1 MPKPAQ
7 SLSWQHMR
15 RLLASKSKNELLNL
29 LRDLYAL
36 NTDNKD
42 FIYAQVLTPKRTVPK
57 ALQPKK
63 QPSQASKVVPKIRQL
78 ATIARELREGAS
90 FNITRLTTLKSL
102 CEDAMAATR
111 FAVHLATLTH
121 KKMQEKA
128 CPFHL
133 DPEKWEYYKQVV
145 DEAIRQMQRY
155 IEHPTQEATD
165 LVQVR
170 LSDVR
175 AIQNTYRNQVWGP
188 VRIIHSTEVLLIEYA
203 LSCLLQPTA
212 SADWGYHLARQ
223 YAERYNSRYGTGLIP
238 ESAPL
243 VEDIAD
249 FLVSVPPGD
258 PPTTL
263 RLKRELV
270 PRRSIR

>member
-1 MPKPAQ
+1 MASPKPSA
-7 SLSWQHMR
+7 SWQEMR

-29 LRDLYAL
+29 IRDLYTL
-36 NTDNKD
+36 TTDNKN
-42 FIYAQVLTPKRTVPK
+42 FVHAQVLTPKPK
-57 ALQPKK
+57 APKARQLK
-63 QPSQASKVVPKIRQL
+63 KEPSRTAKVIPKIRQL

-102 CEDAMAATR
+102 CEDATAAAR
-111 FAVHLATLTH
+111 FALHLAQLTSRR
-121 KKMQEKA
+121 MQEKA

-133 DPEKWEYYKQVV
+133 DPQQWEYYKQVV
-145 DEAIRQMQRY
+145 DKAIRQMQRS
-155 IEHPTQEATD
+155 IEQPTQEAAD
-165 LVQVR
+165 LVR
-170 LSDVR
+170 AWLSDVR
-175 AIQNTYRNQVWGP
+175 GIQNTYRNQAWGP

-223 YAERYNSRYGTGLIP
+223 YAERYNSRYVTGLIH

-249 FLVSVPPGD
+249 FWCQYHMGKPLQEW
-258 PPTTL
+258 
-263 RLKRELV
+263 LKT
-270 PRRSIR
+270 S

>member
-1 MPKPAQ
+1 MTSPKPSA
-7 SLSWQHMR
+7 SWQEMR

-29 LRDLYAL
+29 IRDLYIL

-42 FIYAQVLTPKRTVPK
+42 FVHAQVLTPKPTAPK
-57 ALQPKK
+57 ARQPKK
-63 QPSQASKVVPKIRQL
+63 QPSQASKAVPKIRQL
-78 ATIARELREGAS
+78 ATVARELHEGAS

-102 CEDAMAATR
+102 CEDATAAAR

-121 KKMQEKA
+121 KKMQEKP
-128 CPFHL
+128 CPSHL
-133 DPEKWEYYKQVV
+133 DAELWEHYKQVV
-145 DEAIRQMQRY
+145 ETAVRAMQQY
-155 IEHPTQEATD
+155 VEQPTSQTTNP
-165 LVQVR
+165 LWTLQSQVR
-170 LSDVR
+170 AL
-175 AIQNTYRNQVWGP
+175 QNTYRNQAWGP

-223 YAERYNSRYGTGLIP
+223 YAERYDSRYGTGLIP

-249 FLVSVPPGD
+249 FWCQYHMGKPLQEWMAASQA
-258 PPTTL
+258 
-263 RLKRELV
+263 
-270 PRRSIR
+270 S